1 MTLRTPLSRVTGLGS
16 AKSGTEHFWRQRLTA
31 MSNAVLV
38 TIAVI
43 LVLFLVG
50 KPHEEVVGVLR
61 NPLVGLLFLA
71 LIASAL
77 YHMKLGMQDI
87 VEDYVHG
94 RCKYPLLIGNT
105 FFAAIVG
112 IAAALAVI
120 RLALGG

>member
-1 MTLRTPLSRVTGLGS
+1 MTMRTPLSRVTGLGS

-31 MSNAVLV
+31 ISNAVLM
-38 TIAVI
+38 TLGVI

-50 KPHEEVVGVLR
+50 RPHEEVVRVLG

-77 YHMKLGMQDI
+77 YHMKLGMQVI
-87 VEDYVHG
+87 IEDYVHG
-94 RCKYPLLIGNT
+94 RWKWPLLIGNT

-112 IAAALAVI
+112 IASALAVI
-120 RLALGG
+120 KLTLGG

>member
-1 MTLRTPLSRVTGLGS
+1 MSMRTPLSRVTGLGS

-31 MSNAVLV
+31 ISNAVLV
-38 TIAVI
+38 TVTVI

-50 KPHEEVVGVLR
+50 KPYAEVVRVLG

-87 VEDYVHG
+87 IEDYVHG
-94 RCKYPLLIGNT
+94 RWKWPLLIGNT

-112 IAAALAVI
+112 IASALAVI

>member
-50 KPHEEVVGVLR
+50 KPYEEVVGVLR

-94 RCKYPLLIGNT
+94 RWKYPLLIANT

-112 IAAALAVI
+112 IASALAVI

>member
-1 MTLRTPLSRVTGLGS
+1 MSMRTPLSRVTGLGS

-31 MSNAVLV
+31 ISNAVLV
-38 TIAVI
+38 TVTVI

-50 KPHEEVVGVLR
+50 KPYEEVVRVLS

-87 VEDYVHG
+87 IEDYVHG
-94 RCKYPLLIGNT
+94 RWKYPLLIGTN

-112 IAAALAVI
+112 IASALAVI

>member
-1 MTLRTPLSRVTGLGS
+1 MSMRTPLSRVTGLGS

-31 MSNAVLV
+31 ISNAVLV
-38 TIAVI
+38 TVTVI

-50 KPHEEVVGVLR
+50 KPHGDVVRVLS

-87 VEDYVHG
+87 IEDYVHG
-94 RCKYPLLIGNT
+94 RWKWPLLIGNT

-112 IAAALAVI
+112 IASALAVI

>member
-1 MTLRTPLSRVTGLGS
+1 MTMRTPLSRVTGLGS

-31 MSNAVLV
+31 ISNAVLV
-38 TIAVI
+38 TLGVI

-50 KPHEEVVGVLR
+50 KPHEEVVRVLG

-77 YHMKLGMQDI
+77 YHMKLGMQVI
-87 VEDYVHG
+87 IEDYVHG
-94 RCKYPLLIGNT
+94 RWKWPLLIGNT

-112 IAAALAVI
+112 IASALAVI
-120 RLALGG
+120 KLTLGG

>member
-1 MTLRTPLSRVTGLGS
+1 MSLRTPLSRVTGLGS

-31 MSNAVLV
+31 ISNAVLV

-50 KPHEEVVGVLR
+50 KPYGDVIAVLR

-71 LIASAL
+71 LIGSAL

-87 VEDYVHG
+87 IEDYVHG
-94 RCKYPLLIGNT
+94 AWKYPLLIGNN

-112 IAAALAVI
+112 IAAGLAVI
-120 RLALGG
+120 KLALGG

>member
-16 AKSGTEHFWRQRLTA
+16 AHSGTRHFWHQRLTA

-38 TIAVI
+38 TITVI

-50 KPHEEVVGVLR
+50 KPYAEVVAVLR
-61 NPLVGLLFLA
+61 NPLVGFLFLA

-87 VEDYVHG
+87 IEDYVHG
-94 RCKYPLLIGNT
+94 RWKYPLLIGNT

-112 IAAALAVI
+112 IASALAVI

>member
-1 MTLRTPLSRVTGLGS
+1 MRTPLSRVTGLGS

-31 MSNAVLV
+31 ISNAVLV
-38 TIAVI
+38 TVTVI

-50 KPHEEVVGVLR
+50 KPYAEVVRVLG

-87 VEDYVHG
+87 IEDYVHG
-94 RCKYPLLIGNT
+94 RWKWPLLIGNT

-112 IAAALAVI
+112 IASALAVI

>member
-1 MTLRTPLSRVTGLGS
+1 MRTPLSRVTGLGS

-43 LVLFLVG
+43 LVLFLIG
-50 KPHEEVVGVLR
+50 KPYAEVVAVLR
-61 NPLVGLLFLA
+61 NPLVGFLFLA

-77 YHMKLGMQDI
+77 YHMRLGMQDI
-87 VEDYVHG
+87 IEDYVHG
-94 RCKYPLLIGNT
+94 RWKYPLLIGNN
-105 FFAAIVG
+105 FFPLIVG
-112 IAAALAVI
+112 IASALAVI